1 MYRIRT
7 SSGEE
12 QVFKTLEEFN
22 AAVRNG
28 SISADSEIFHS
39 RADKWLDI
47 KTHPHYRSALDPAHG
62 APKSDGAGTRKP
74 LVSPSGIQP
83 GLFTGAPPSLSKSGI
98 RPAVNLPNPP
108 QVGQSGARQAIGN
121 GPVPPKVNSGTRPSA
136 APMKEPALHQS
147 GTRAALQ
154 IPQAPPKAAQPLK
167 PQPSHAPIL
176 KAAPSAIPGKQAPP
190 AASRPPAPSPPPAP
204 VMARPSGP
212 QPAAKLPVPAPKP
225 KPKADL
231 EFLEVESQ
239 AKPKAKPLESG
250 SRPAANDFLVMD
262 TGLDSPIRNSS
273 GHRTI
278 TGEEELRDALPG
290 PDRDGG
296 AKASLKHAPV
306 SNWNPRD
313 NASAVATMAEA
324 VPAAAGRAEMVMS
337 APVLEPEAHH
347 IPALKSNEG
356 KKGLVIGA
364 VGALVLLGVVAFV
377 WKPWA
382 PVGAK
387 AATEGAPVETPAP
400 APVSVTKPPV
410 EQQTVSVQPA
420 PVQKPAP
427 QPVVPPA
434 QTKPAPQPAAQP
446 KSDSTPAEEQ
456 IVAAVKPEFSTASI
470 DLGAKVDV
478 PTVTTS
484 GSGVAPSELTRR
496 YNQAAATA
504 KQDLY
509 AKLMAAGF
517 IRIFSVSRLS
527 SADGVSSAQSAWSAG
542 GDAISAYRTRIQKIE
557 QAYDDS
563 VLAAQ
568 RSGKWPP
575 EELKVWAGR
584 TSYTE
589 PQESTQLAN
598 LMLKQVADLL
608 GLLADQ
614 QGKLEVKGGAF
625 AFKDPDIAQQ
635 YNSRRIWIA
644 QHMETWNSTP
654 EAARP
659 LSTTQILKAL
669 GDGFPAGQ

>member
-28 SISADSEIFHS
+28 SISAESEIFHS

-47 KTHPHYRSALDPAHG
+47 KTHPHYRAALDPAHG
-62 APKSDGAGTRKP
+62 APKSDPQHTRKP

-83 GLFTGAPPSLSKSGI
+83 GLFNGAPPSLSKSGI
-98 RPAVNLPNPP
+98 RPAVNLPNPA

-121 GPVPPKVNSGTRPSA
+121 APAQPKINSGTRPA
-136 APMKEPALHQS
+136 TAPTKGPTLQQS
-147 GTRAALQ
+147 GSRAAIQ
-154 IPQAPPKAAQPLK
+154 IPQGPPKAAQQLK
-167 PQPSHAPIL
+167 PQPSQAPVL
-176 KAAPSAIPGKQAPP
+176 KAAASGIPGKQVPP

-212 QPAAKLPVPAPKP
+212 HPEAKLPAPAPKP
-225 KPKADL
+225 KPKAEL
-231 EFLEVESQ
+231 EFLEVEPQ
-239 AKPKAKPLESG
+239 AKPKAKPVPSQSG
-250 SRPAANDFLVMD
+250 PAANDFLVMD
-262 TGLDSPIRNSS
+262 GGIEAPIRDSS

-296 AKASLKHAPV
+296 ARASLKHQA
-306 SNWNPRD
+306 
-313 NASAVATMAEA
+313 ASAWSPQDHGPAVATMAQA
-324 VPAAAGRAEMVMS
+324 APAAAGRAELVMS

-364 VGALVLLGVVAFV
+364 VGALALLGVVAFV

-382 PVGAK
+382 PASAK
-387 AATEGAPVETPAP
+387 AATQSPPVETPAP
-400 APVSVTKPPV
+400 APVSVTRPPEV
-410 EQQTVSVQPA
+410 EPTASA

-427 QPVVPPA
+427 QPVPPPA
-434 QTKPAPQPAAQP
+434 QTKPAPQAAAQP
-446 KSDSTPAEEQ
+446 KPDSTPPEEQ
-456 IVAAVKPEFSTASI
+456 IVAAVKPDFSTGSI
-470 DLGAKVDV
+470 DIGAKVDV
-478 PTVTTS
+478 PTGVSTT

-496 YNQAAATA
+496 YNQAAANA

-517 IRIFSVSRLS
+517 IRIFNVSRLS
-527 SADGVSSAQSAWSAG
+527 SSDGVTSAQSAWAAG
-542 GDAISAYRTRIQKIE
+542 GDAIRAYRTRIQKIE

-589 PQESTQLAN
+589 PQESTQLAD
-598 LMLKQVADLL
+598 LMFKQVADLL

-614 QGKLEVKGGAF
+614 QGKFEVKGGAF
-625 AFKDPDIAQQ
+625 GFKDPDIAQQ
-635 YNSRRIWIA
+635 YNTKRIWIA
-644 QHMETWNSTP
+644 QHMEAWSSTP